1 MLGKNIMANNNDNN
15 MILLWIHLS
24 KASTVNRAL
33 KMYVP
38 THCRSVSTA
47 SSDLCDKFQGK
58 LIVAPASAGNLM
70 CIICLN
76 KGEHIKM

>member
-24 KASTVNRAL
+24 KASTVINRAL

-38 THCRSVSTA
+38 THCRSDSTA

-58 LIVAPASAGNLM
+58 LIVALSFCWKFDVYYL
-70 CIICLN
+70 L
-76 KGEHIKM
+76 K